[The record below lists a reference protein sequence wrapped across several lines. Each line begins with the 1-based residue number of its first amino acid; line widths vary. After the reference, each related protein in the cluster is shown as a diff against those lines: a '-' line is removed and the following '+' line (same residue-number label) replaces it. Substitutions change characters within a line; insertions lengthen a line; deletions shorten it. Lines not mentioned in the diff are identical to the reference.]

1 MGCRCHGS
9 ICGHCFQGRIGCHKR
24 IETVTYSAKKHRF
37 ASEGDLLSFLGSVTL
52 AADDQVGIIA
62 GHFMLMYD
70 DKADGLVPMVYQDAL
85 NPKVKEFSQKMAGD
99 FPVNTFRH
107 GIHLLKTYQSRQI
120 TSKLALIVNDHIF
133 QTDGWSP
140 QNLNDMNRAGK
151 LRHDF
156 YRQKYPLPKAFFG
169 ELKSA
174 GLATDVLLD
183 NNNPARTPTDIVP
196 KTTRL
201 FSEQALR
208 NYFDQNTRPELRESP
223 MFSEIQ
229 QNGAKSK
236 LMFVGD
242 SGSNSVCLTEDGD
255 CGCSGELI
263 EFFARL
269 AERAMRT
276 VVFFVPAECKIAAEA
291 GVKAFLHTPSRCRG
305 NLARVFV
312 VHGFG
317 GMGIS
322 NPKNSP
328 IHLTVH
334 WLSEQAAPHAH

>member
-1 MGCRCHGS
+1 M
-9 ICGHCFQGRIGCHKR
+9 
-24 IETVTYSAKKHRF
+24 TYSAKKHRF

-52 AADDQVGIIA
+52 AADEQVGIIA

-140 QNLNDMNRAGK
+140 QNLNEMNRAGK

-208 NYFDQNTRPELRESP
+208 NYFDQNTRPELRKSP
-223 MFSEIQ
+223 MFSEVQ
-229 QNGAKSK
+229 HNGTKSK
-236 LMFVGD
+236 LMFVGNP
-242 SGSNSVCLTEDGD
+242 GGQSVCLTEGGD

-269 AERAMRT
+269 SEKGTKT
-276 VVFFVPAECKIAAEA
+276 VVFFVPDECKLAANA
-291 GVKAFLHTPSRCRG
+291 GVKAFLHAPKIFRRKLS
-305 NLARVFV
+305 AVYV
-312 VHGFG
+312 VAGLG
-317 GMGIS
+317 GMGIDS
-322 NPKNSP
+322 TKTRS
-328 IHLTVH
+328 IAVT
-334 WLSEQAAPHAH
+334 AHRIPDET